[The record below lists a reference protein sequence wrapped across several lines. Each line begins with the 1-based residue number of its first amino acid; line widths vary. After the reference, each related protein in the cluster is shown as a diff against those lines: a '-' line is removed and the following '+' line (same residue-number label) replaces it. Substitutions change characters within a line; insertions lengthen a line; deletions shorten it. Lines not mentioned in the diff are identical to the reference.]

1 MEKIIRRKSRQIMV
15 GKVAVG
21 GDIKCGFQMG
31 FVLVDFPYFPDIT
44 IDLFFL
50 NQRYGTATEA
60 GTGIRD
66 PKTPSS
72 C

>member
-1 MEKIIRRKSRQIMV
+1 
-15 GKVAVG
+15 
-21 GDIKCGFQMG
+21 MG

-60 GTGIRD
+60 GTVIRD